1 MVFSSPTFLFVFLP
15 ITLFVLVFLRGR
27 LQNGFLLL
35 ASAFFY
41 LWGGGAA
48 ILIIAAVALASY
60 GLAWLPW
67 QRWRER
73 PSRAMLRL
81 ALAGSIALLLI
92 PIFIAK
98 YLPVIGAEVRGVP
111 LAAIAL
117 PLGISFFTF
126 HALSYVIDVAT
137 GSIERERRLLD
148 YALYLFVFP
157 HQIAGP
163 IVRYSEI
170 RAEMPGRREAP
181 LPQLGVGFARF
192 SWGLAKKTLV
202 ADPCGQLATTLFTL
216 NADGNHLTAAD
227 AWIGA
232 VLYAFQ
238 IYFDFSGYSDMA
250 IGLALVLGFHFPENF
265 FQPYRSISI
274 TDFWRRWHVTLSRW
288 FRDYVYF
295 PIGGNRRGPLI
306 GIVALLATFFLTAL
320 WHGAAFTF
328 LIWGGMHAG
337 MLLIERATG
346 LRRTE
351 RFAVIRRMLVVVFLV
366 ISWVPF
372 RAGSVPQLLSYW
384 HSMFAGG
391 RGINPGV
398 ITGVT
403 PFLVL
408 AVVVAVVSLFGPR
421 RLTGFATVFG
431 TRSTRDTAG
440 MRWWLAIP
448 ATVIL
453 FAASVVAILVTGFSP
468 FLYFQF

>member
-1 MVFSSPTFLFVFLP
+1 VVFSSPTFLFVFLP

-48 ILIIAAVALASY
+48 ILIISAVALASY

-67 QRWRER
+67 DRWRLR
-73 PSRAMLRL
+73 ASRRTLRL

-92 PIFIAK
+92 PIFVAK
-98 YLPVIGAEVRGVP
+98 YLPVIGAEFSGRE
-111 LAAIAL
+111 LAAVVL

-170 RAEMPGRREAP
+170 RAEMPLRREAP

-202 ADPCGQLATTLFTL
+202 ADPCGQLATSLFAL
-216 NADGNHLTAAD
+216 NAADGRLTAAD

-250 IGLALVLGFHFPENF
+250 IGLALILGFHFPENF

-274 TDFWRRWHVTLSRW
+274 TDFWRRWHMTLSRW
-288 FRDYVYF
+288 FRDYVYI
-295 PIGGNRRGPLI
+295 PIGGNRRGPVV
-306 GIVALLATFFLTAL
+306 GIVALLVTFFLTAL

-328 LIWGGMHAG
+328 LIWGGLHAA
-337 MLLIERATG
+337 MLLVERFTG
-346 LRRTE
+346 LRRSE
-351 RFAVIRRMLVVVFLV
+351 RFAIIRRILVLVFLV
-366 ISWVPF
+366 VSWVPF
-372 RAGSVPQLLSYW
+372 RAGSVPQLLHYW
-384 HSMFAGG
+384 KAMVAGG
-391 RGINPGV
+391 QGISSTV
-398 ITGVT
+398 LTGVT
-403 PFLVL
+403 PFVVL

-431 TRSTRDTAG
+431 TRSTRDTVG

-448 ATVIL
+448 ATVVL
-453 FAASVVAILVTGFSP
+453 FALSVVAILVTGFSP